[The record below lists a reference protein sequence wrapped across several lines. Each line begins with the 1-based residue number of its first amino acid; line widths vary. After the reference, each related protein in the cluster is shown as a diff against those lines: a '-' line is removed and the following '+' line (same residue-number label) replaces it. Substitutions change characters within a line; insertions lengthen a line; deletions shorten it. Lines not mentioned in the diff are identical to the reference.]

1 MMQRNLIHINVPTAL
16 YEAVKELAV
25 KNGMYRGVPEFIL
38 ECTRNKLFELKK
50 LSIERQK
57 LSIYYKKQKEKRER
71 VAVAPS

>member
-1 MMQRNLIHINVPTAL
+1 MKRNLVHINIPIAM
-16 YEAVKELAV
+16 YEAIKVLAV
-25 KNGMYRGVPEFIL
+25 KNGMYRGVPEFML
-38 ECTRNKLFELKK
+38 ECARSKLFELKK

>member
-1 MMQRNLIHINVPTAL
+1 MRNLIHINVPTAL

-50 LSIERQK
+50 LRIERQK
-57 LSIYYKKQKEKRER
+57 LNIYLKRQKERETKFQQQQHH
-71 VAVAPS
+71 